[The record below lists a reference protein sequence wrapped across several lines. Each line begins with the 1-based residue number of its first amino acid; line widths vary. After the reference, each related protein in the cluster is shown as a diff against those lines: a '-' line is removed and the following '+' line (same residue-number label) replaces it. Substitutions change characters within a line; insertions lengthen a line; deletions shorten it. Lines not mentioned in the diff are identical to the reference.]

1 MTKRLMRPI
10 AVALIACWLAG
21 CASPGAVTDAQRDA
35 PLFNDRLFA
44 APSEPVRPDDI
55 FALSPAMRH
64 YAREEILPRAR
75 TTTTLEALIH
85 ALLTKGRLKLEFDAE
100 LTRNASQAF
109 DARAGNCLSL
119 VILTAAFAKEL
130 NLPVEYGKAVI
141 DETWARSGNV
151 YLLVGHV
158 NVTLGRRS
166 IEERMDVR
174 RAGGT
179 PASGRAMTIDFLPP
193 PDAAALRTVAIPEST
208 VVGMYMNNRA
218 VEALTAGRVDDAY
231 WWAREAIVQAPQLLP
246 AYNTLGAIYARH
258 GNLREAEAA
267 YEHVLAQK
275 PDNAL
280 ALSNLILLL
289 EAQGRVDEARRLA
302 ARLDRLQPESPFAHF
317 NRGLAALQSGDVA
330 SARDAFL
337 REVARDPNYH
347 EFRYWLA
354 ITYLKSGDLDLAR
367 KHLSM
372 ALEAST
378 TRRDRDIYAAK
389 LERMRTLH

>member
-1 MTKRLMRPI
+1 VFSKRS
-10 AVALIACWLAG
+10 V
-21 CASPGAVTDAQRDA
+21 V
-35 PLFNDRLFA
+35 
-44 APSEPVRPDDI
+44 
-55 FALSPAMRH
+55 PA
-64 YAREEILPRAR
+64 EEEYFYFDLQN
-75 TTTTLEALIH
+75 LEGW
-85 ALLTKGRLKLEFDAE
+85 TKGRWRDQAPGFWLKLEFDAE